1 MNQTQT
7 KRKAKMSEI
16 LKLLNDENVNVVVN
30 DILVALEDKQEK
42 DKLDFDFRLSN
53 GSMERLP
60 IVNRDILKAIVEL
73 HGSEV
78 PAPNTWFSFDTK
90 LNSMIGYIKD
100 IVCNSVDNNS
110 MTEEES
116 NAIYPFMKKII
127 NTINTNP
134 DFYNR
139 LKKALRKHVI
149 NQADEE
155 VFPLNDCRLILFE
168 FGAKEDYGDIIKV
181 RNYSRV
187 NKSTGQFVGEKSGVS
202 QDLLKRRREIGYERN
217 QNSKEVYDRIVTEQ
231 KLAGN
236 PIYTDTLPEDVEVV
250 TEAKECHLDLF
261 ADYAPIPKEELVAK
275 LVETSKPSWSITLK
289 FDQESPFSKGDF
301 AGSIKDHCLH
311 LPSAIK
317 DIAETCHCR
326 SIVDFISAI
335 EMVPSA
341 FAKVLNWTTEEVL
354 EARKCLINQIVEKY
368 PDMNDLKNLKETIV
382 PHGYGDWNFGA
393 VEPEQNS

>member
-1 MNQTQT
+1 
-7 KRKAKMSEI
+7 MSEI
-16 LKLLNDENVNVVVN
+16 LKLLNDENVNIVAN
-30 DILVALEDKQEK
+30 DILVALENKQET

-90 LNSMIGYIKD
+90 LNSMLGYIKD
-100 IVCNSVDNNS
+100 TVCNAMDNNS
-110 MTEEES
+110 ITEKES
-116 NAIYPFMKKII
+116 NAVYPFMKKII

-155 VFPLNDCRLILFE
+155 VFPLNDCRLTLFE
-168 FGAKEDYGDIIKV
+168 FGAKADYGDIIKV

-202 QDLLKRRREIGYERN
+202 QDLLKRRREVGYERD
-217 QNSKEVYDRIVTEQ
+217 QNSKEIYDRIITEQ
-231 KLAGN
+231 RLAGN
-236 PIYTDTLPEDVEVV
+236 PIYIDTLPEDVEVV

-275 LVETSKPSWSITLK
+275 LIETSKPSWSITLK

-301 AGSIKDHCLH
+301 AGLIDNHCLH
-311 LPSAIK
+311 LPSILK
-317 DIAETCHCR
+317 DIAEDCNCDSVTR
-326 SIVDFISAI
+326 FITTI

-341 FAKVLNWTTEEVL
+341 FAKVLNWTVEEVL
-354 EARKCLINQIVEKY
+354 EARKVLINQLVEKY
-368 PDMNDLKNLKETIV
+368 PDMKCFKDAYECQN
-382 PHGYGDWNFGA
+382 WNFGA
-393 VEPEQNS
+393 MEPEQNS